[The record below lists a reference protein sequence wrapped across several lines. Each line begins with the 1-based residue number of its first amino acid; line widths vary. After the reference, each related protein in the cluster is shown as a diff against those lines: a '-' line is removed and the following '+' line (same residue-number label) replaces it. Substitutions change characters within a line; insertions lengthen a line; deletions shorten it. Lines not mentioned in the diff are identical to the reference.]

1 MDPQTL
7 ELLSSLQAGPYDEP
21 AWKHH
26 RGMLRTQRRVLRA
39 QQDLST
45 LADLVQLLDTWA
57 QNCGSPRV
65 AAEVLREAADVAE
78 RDLSQAAAAADLRK
92 RAVAIGHAESL
103 GAGTTHTSTGMRRKD
118 SKDLNEA
125 IAQYERALDDDAD
138 METVYHLAEL
148 YSQRGDPGDAQQAAD
163 LYYTLGDVLGHPAG
177 LPMLQR
183 ALEHV
188 PEHADARKLLA
199 QYERAQPAA
208 AQPTV
213 SQRPPTRREAP
224 VDELGPAPMIHTAPN
239 AATLR
244 ARTQPKSARTNSIN
258 AARTNEPRG
267 RTATPAYMSGA
278 PPKEQAAPRSSAPAP
293 GGGDPRK
300 TTPGIAPAIVQ
311 ANLAS
316 GGKAFGTNTSDARR
330 GNTAHAIAAESIADE
345 PAAATEPAGKTPPA
359 LRVATPSDSAE
370 TSKAPPPL
378 RAAERRA
385 AGQIPGP
392 HPAPVITI
400 VQSGQSGQSA
410 APSATSAPP
419 TATSVTPSGTSLSP
433 SGTTAPVTSLSPV
446 VTDENTL
453 ERSRARLSA
462 TRSRKRKIVAGALSA
477 FAVAAVATF
486 FVAPRSLQDAQ
497 QLAKRMFGGEQTGT
511 SAATNTATA
520 SRPDSDPSQQM
531 ASGALNA
538 KETTQGAVTA
548 GNAAPSI
555 TPTPIPGIPTA
566 APAAVAPAAPAMP
579 TPAPTAVTETPAP
592 ATPPAKKEAAAPQLS
607 VRAVIDQVNQRG
619 SKLSDQ
625 QLTAALE
632 KAAPKLEQCYAQ
644 ALEKKPRLK
653 GRLIVAW
660 TVRPN
665 GKVSGAKKQG
675 GTIKDADLARCTID
689 AISATKFPKSKKQQ
703 AVLIRLPF
711 EYRKS

>member
-7 ELLSSLQAGPYDEP
+7 ELLRSLQSGPYDEP
-21 AWKHH
+21 AWKNY

-45 LADLVQLLDTWA
+45 LSDLVQLLDTWA

-78 RDLSQAAAAADLRK
+78 RDLSQAAASADLRK

-188 PEHADARKLLA
+188 PDHADARRLLA
-199 QYERAQPAA
+199 QYERAQPTA
-208 AQPTV
+208 AQPTA
-213 SQRPPTRREAP
+213 SQRPSTRREAP
-224 VDELGPAPMIHTAPN
+224 VDELGPAPMIHSAPSS
-239 AATLR
+239 ATLR
-244 ARTQPKSARTNSIN
+244 ARTQPKSTRTNSIN

-278 PPKEQAAPRSSAPAP
+278 PPSDQAAPRLAAPAP
-293 GGGDPRK
+293 AGRGDPRK
-300 TTPGIAPAIVQ
+300 TTPGIAPALVQ

-316 GGKAFGTNTSDARR
+316 GGKAFGANTSDARQ
-330 GNTAHAIAAESIADE
+330 GNIAHAMASQPIADE
-345 PAAATEPAGKTPPA
+345 PAAASEPAGKAPPA
-359 LRVATPSDSAE
+359 LRVATANDSAE

-385 AGQIPGP
+385 AGQFPGP

-400 VQSGQSGQSA
+400 VQSGQSAQ
-410 APSATSAPP
+410 PSALSAPP
-419 TATSVTPSGTSLSP
+419 TATSMPPSGTSLSP

-446 VTDENTL
+446 VTDDDTL
-453 ERSRARLSA
+453 QRSRARLSA
-462 TRSRKRKIVAGALSA
+462 TRSRKRKIITGTLSA
-477 FAVAAVATF
+477 AAVAAAAAF
-486 FVAPRSLQDAQ
+486 FVAPRSLEDAQ
-497 QLAKRMFGGEQTGT
+497 LLAKRMFGSEQTGT
-511 SAATNTATA
+511 SAATNTTTA

-531 ASGALNA
+531 ASGSLTA

-548 GNAAPSI
+548 GGAAPSI

-566 APAAVAPAAPAMP
+566 APTAAAPAAPEP
-579 TPAPTAVTETPAP
+579 TPAPTTVTETPAP
-592 ATPPAKKEAAAPQLS
+592 ATPPAKKEAPAPALS
-607 VRAVIDQVNQRG
+607 VRAMIDQVNQRG
-619 SKLSDQ
+619 SKLTEQ

-675 GTIKDADLARCTID
+675 GTIKDAELARCTID
-689 AISATKFPKSKKQQ
+689 AISTTKFPKPKKQQ
-703 AVLIRLPF
+703 AVLIRLPL